1 MKLILFFNG
10 WGMKNDVIQHFEKLD
25 EFEVR
30 ILNYPYEMEKIE
42 ENRYK
47 EIYIIGW
54 SFGVYYATKF
64 IKENPTIKFT
74 KKIAIN
80 GVPETIGDYGIPEK
94 IFDMT
99 LKNLSEKTIEEFY
112 QNMELKKNPSIMT
125 NIEDLK
131 EELYFFKKN
140 YLPLENV
147 YDLAIIGINDRIIPS
162 NRQKKYYKKNLVQIR
177 ELDAPHYPFKVLNS
191 WKDIID

>member
-1 MKLILFFNG
+1 
-10 WGMKNDVIQHFEKLD
+10 
-25 EFEVR
+25 
-30 ILNYPYEMEKIE
+30 
-42 ENRYK
+42 
-47 EIYIIGW
+47 
-54 SFGVYYATKF
+54 
-64 IKENPTIKFT
+64 
-74 KKIAIN
+74 
-80 GVPETIGDYGIPEK
+80 
-94 IFDMT
+94 
-99 LKNLSEKTIEEFY
+99 
-112 QNMELKKNPSIMT
+112 MELKKNPSIMT